1 MAEKYGSTKFIVL
14 EYHGNDELSNY
25 RTEARSKWYDIRG
38 FPTAKFDGVKTQ
50 VGGWDEVQ
58 TAYENI
64 IESRFEV
71 SPPLSIALSGILG
84 ETSAQIKATITPV
97 TGTTKTNL
105 QLRWVIY
112 EDNVDVKGKLHRFV
126 VREVLADDSLLL
138 QGTQVLNITKTFS
151 MNPAWKYSNLGI
163 VAFIQD
169 DSSKEVLQAAVFKA
183 GK

>member
-71 SPPLSIALSGILG
+71 SPPLSIALSGPCFDRMG
-84 ETSAQIKATITPV
+84 VP
-97 TGTTKTNL
+97 
-105 QLRWVIY
+105 R
-112 EDNVDVKGKLHRFV
+112 
-126 VREVLADDSLLL
+126 LA
-138 QGTQVLNITKTFS
+138 
-151 MNPAWKYSNLGI
+151 A
-163 VAFIQD
+163 
-169 DSSKEVLQAAVFKA
+169 
-183 GK
+183 